1 MGMSKLLGIDYGVR
15 RIGVAVADAQVRIAT
30 PLTVLAGRN
39 DVTRDARAV
48 ADLGEQEGVEAFV
61 VGLPL
66 NMSERAGSDSE
77 QTEVTRRFA
86 AELER
91 LSGKAVHLQDERLTS
106 YAADAALDEAG
117 VKPRDRRG
125 LRDKIAAQKVLQSY
139 LDQA

>member
-1 MGMSKLLGIDYGVR
+1 MSKLIGIDYGIK
-15 RIGVAVADAQVRIAT
+15 RIGVAVAETETRIAT
-30 PLTVLAGRN
+30 PLTVLDGRN

-48 ADLGEQEGVEAFV
+48 ADLGEREGAEAFV

-66 NMSERAGSDSE
+66 NMSEEAGSDSD
-77 QTEVTRRFA
+77 QTRLTREFA

-106 YAADAALDEAG
+106 FAADAALDEAW

-125 LRDKIAAQKVLQSY
+125 LRDKIAAQKVLQAY
-139 LDQA
+139 LDQT